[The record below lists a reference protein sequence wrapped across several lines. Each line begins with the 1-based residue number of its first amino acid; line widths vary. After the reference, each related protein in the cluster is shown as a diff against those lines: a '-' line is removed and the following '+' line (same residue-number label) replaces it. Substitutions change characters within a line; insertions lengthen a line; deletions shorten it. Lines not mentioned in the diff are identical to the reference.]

1 VYQLQI
7 YSFLFGYL
15 SFWLKIWLLQYFLV
29 ILPRI
34 FNKFNVF
41 PIGNVQKIYGILVL
55 LMLLCIGCQW
65 RLKPTETDATGKRIG
80 LQRFDRIEMLYLTTG
95 DYSALQQ
102 MNTYFPT
109 ETRMLIEDIL
119 HLGHVDDPEINTKF
133 LFFFQDSTLLQML
146 NDVQQQY
153 NNMDDIDEQ
162 LSTAFK
168 RLKEEMP
175 DVEIPTV
182 YTQIGSFD
190 QSIVVS
196 GSSLGVSL
204 DKYLGTDYPFY
215 RDHYSES
222 DRALMK
228 RDMIVPDCL
237 VFYLL
242 SLYPLPKDSQQEEHD
257 IHIGRILYV
266 VNHLM
271 QRQVFKTEY
280 VDKAAAYMHKHP
292 NTSLTELLQDR

>member
-1 VYQLQI
+1 
-7 YSFLFGYL
+7 
-15 SFWLKIWLLQYFLV
+15 
-29 ILPRI
+29 
-34 FNKFNVF
+34 
-41 PIGNVQKIYGILVL
+41 
-55 LMLLCIGCQW
+55 MLLCIGCQW

-175 DVEIPTV
+175 DVPSCQSSIPRWGRST
-182 YTQIGSFD
+182 
-190 QSIVVS
+190 
-196 GSSLGVSL
+196 
-204 DKYLGTDYPFY
+204 
-215 RDHYSES
+215 
-222 DRALMK
+222 RASWC
-228 RDMIVPDCL
+228 REVRL
-237 VFYLL
+237 V
-242 SLYPLPKDSQQEEHD
+242 
-257 IHIGRILYV
+257 
-266 VNHLM
+266 
-271 QRQVFKTEY
+271 
-280 VDKAAAYMHKHP
+280 
-292 NTSLTELLQDR
+292 

>member
-1 VYQLQI
+1 
-7 YSFLFGYL
+7 
-15 SFWLKIWLLQYFLV
+15 
-29 ILPRI
+29 
-34 FNKFNVF
+34 
-41 PIGNVQKIYGILVL
+41 
-55 LMLLCIGCQW
+55 MLLCIGCQW

-215 RDHYSES
+215 CDHYSES

-242 SLYPLPKDSQQEEHD
+242 SLYPLPKDLQQEEHD

>member
-1 VYQLQI
+1 MRRLYL
-7 YSFLFGYL
+7 FL
-15 SFWLKIWLLQYFLV
+15 LLT
-29 ILPRI
+29 
-34 FNKFNVF
+34 
-41 PIGNVQKIYGILVL
+41 
-55 LMLLCIGCQW
+55 MLLCIGCEW
-65 RLKPTETDATGKRIG
+65 RLGNSVEEPEG
-80 LQRFDRIEMLYLTTG
+80 LVAVNRYDRIQSLYLTTG
-95 DYSALQQ
+95 DVSALQQ
-102 MNTYFPT
+102 MNTEYPQQ
-109 ETRMLIEDIL
+109 TRTLIENVL
-119 HLGHVDDPEINTKF
+119 HIGKVNDPQINTRF
-133 LFFFQDSTLLQML
+133 LSFYQDTTLQT
-146 NDVQQQY
+146 VIAETQRQY
-153 NNMDDIDEQ
+153 ADMTDINKQ
-162 LSTAFK
+162 LSDAFENL
-168 RLKEEMP
+168 LKLLP
-175 DVEIPTV
+175 NLCIPEV
-182 YTQIGSFD
+182 YAQIGSFD

-242 SLYPLPKDSQQEEHD
+242 SLYPLPKDLQQEEHD